1 MATNAEIAARLLR
14 DAAGFFRSV
23 GEQNPPLKEH
33 MSHNAQAFEVMA
45 DRVEPAPTGEAPF
58 GHPAAGATRAQ
69 QGSLSI
75 SSACSRGASAP
86 RSPCSIPRRRACIS
100 VALSGW

>member
-33 MSHNAQAFEVMA
+33 MDNNAQAFEVMA
-45 DRVEPAPTGEAPF
+45 ERVEADPTGEASFAP
-58 GHPAAGATRAQ
+58 PAEGGGA
-69 QGSLSI
+69 
-75 SSACSRGASAP
+75 AP
-86 RSPCSIPRRRACIS
+86 QE
-100 VALSGW
+100 

>member
-33 MSHNAQAFEVMA
+33 MDNNAQAFEVMA
-45 DRVEPAPTGEAPF
+45 QRVEIDPTGEANF
-58 GHPAAGATRAQ
+58 GQPAPEG
-69 QGSLSI
+69 GD
-75 SSACSRGASAP
+75 AP
-86 RSPCSIPRRRACIS
+86 QE
-100 VALSGW
+100 

>member
-1 MATNAEIAARLLR
+1 MLGLPGTLSSSIAEIFDLGASMATNAEIAARLLR

-45 DRVEPAPTGEAPF
+45 DRVETDPTGEANF
-58 GHPAAGATRAQ
+58 AQAAESGGDTQ
-69 QGSLSI
+69 QS
-75 SSACSRGASAP
+75 
-86 RSPCSIPRRRACIS
+86 
-100 VALSGW
+100 

>member
-33 MSHNAQAFEVMA
+33 MDNNAQAFEIMA
-45 DRVEPAPTGEAPF
+45 DRVETDPTGEAAFNQP
-58 GHPAAGATRAQ
+58 GAGGGDGDGQ
-69 QGSLSI
+69 QQ
-75 SSACSRGASAP
+75 
-86 RSPCSIPRRRACIS
+86 
-100 VALSGW
+100 

>member
-33 MSHNAQAFEVMA
+33 MDHNAQAFEVIA
-45 DRVEPAPTGEAPF
+45 DRVETDPTGELSLDRPL
-58 GHPAAGATRAQ
+58 
-69 QGSLSI
+69 QG
-75 SSACSRGASAP
+75 GD
-86 RSPCSIPRRRACIS
+86 
-100 VALSGW
+100 VQ

>member
-33 MSHNAQAFEVMA
+33 MDNNAQAFEVMA
-45 DRVEPAPTGEAPF
+45 QRVETDPTGEADF
-58 GHPAAGATRAQ
+58 GGVPDGD
-69 QGSLSI
+69 QGGDQGEGEPQS
-75 SSACSRGASAP
+75 
-86 RSPCSIPRRRACIS
+86 
-100 VALSGW
+100 

>member
-33 MSHNAQAFEVMA
+33 MDNNAQAFEVMA
-45 DRVEPAPTGEAPF
+45 ERVETDPTGEASF
-58 GHPAAGATRAQ
+58 AQAAPEGGGAP
-69 QGSLSI
+69 QG
-75 SSACSRGASAP
+75 
-86 RSPCSIPRRRACIS
+86 
-100 VALSGW
+100 

>member
-33 MSHNAQAFEVMA
+33 MDHNAQAFEVMA
-45 DRVEPAPTGEAPF
+45 DRVESDPTGEANF
-58 GHPAAGATRAQ
+58 AQPAEGDGAP
-69 QGSLSI
+69 QG
-75 SSACSRGASAP
+75 
-86 RSPCSIPRRRACIS
+86 
-100 VALSGW
+100 

>member
-45 DRVEPAPTGEAPF
+45 DRVETDPTGEANF
-58 GHPAAGATRAQ
+58 GQPAAGDSSAQ
-69 QGSLSI
+69 QG
-75 SSACSRGASAP
+75 
-86 RSPCSIPRRRACIS
+86 
-100 VALSGW
+100 

>member
-45 DRVEPAPTGEAPF
+45 DRVETDPTGEAHF
-58 GHPAAGATRAQ
+58 GQPAEGGGKTQ
-69 QGSLSI
+69 QG
-75 SSACSRGASAP
+75 
-86 RSPCSIPRRRACIS
+86 
-100 VALSGW
+100 

>member
-33 MSHNAQAFEVMA
+33 MDHNAQAFEVIA
-45 DRVEPAPTGEAPF
+45 DRVETDPTGEL
-58 GHPAAGATRAQ
+58 
-69 QGSLSI
+69 SLDQPI
-75 SSACSRGASAP
+75 GGGE
-86 RSPCSIPRRRACIS
+86 IQ
-100 VALSGW
+100 

>member
-33 MSHNAQAFEVMA
+33 MDNNAQAFEVMA
-45 DRVEPAPTGEAPF
+45 QRVETDPTGEANF
-58 GHPAAGATRAQ
+58 GQAAPEG
-69 QGSLSI
+69 GD
-75 SSACSRGASAP
+75 AP
-86 RSPCSIPRRRACIS
+86 QE
-100 VALSGW
+100 